1 MLFVLLKL
9 ISISQLI
16 KDKTPY
22 FLKSSLVYKF
32 LCARCNSY
40 YIGETCRHFKT
51 RIDEPVKKDK
61 KSNIYT
67 IMKHLHNMQECFS
80 SFNSGYFSILDYA
93 PTQFEII
100 IKEGMSFV
108 SFVKYGFRL
117 LSSSL
122 FYVAKNNY
130 F

>member
-1 MLFVLLKL
+1 
-9 ISISQLI
+9 
-16 KDKTPY
+16 
-22 FLKSSLVYKF
+22 
-32 LCARCNSY
+32 
-40 YIGETCRHFKT
+40 
-51 RIDEPVKKDK
+51 
-61 KSNIYT
+61 
-67 IMKHLHNMQECFS
+67 MQECFS